1 MSRPQSS
8 NPVSVAPQA
17 RRPARSRKPGHD
29 IDQVI
34 VDRANAAKARPDAI
48 DITGLSPEE
57 LIADLGRR
65 SVLV

>member
-1 MSRPQSS
+1 
-8 NPVSVAPQA
+8 
-17 RRPARSRKPGHD
+17 
-29 IDQVI
+29 VI